1 MSDLQAQI
9 AAELHT
15 AMDAYV
21 EADGRR
27 RQAWDAFQSAKDAA
41 AAAAR
46 AECDRLICAAAAL
59 RGDSIPKGS
68 ALDGARQVELMARE
82 IKRLSGGAA

>member
-1 MSDLQAQI
+1 MSDLQARI
-9 AAELHT
+9 AVELHT

-27 RQAWDAFQSAKDAA
+27 RQAWNAFQSAKTAA
-41 AAAAR
+41 DGAR

-59 RGDSIPKGS
+59 RGEPIPKGS
-68 ALDGARQVELMARE
+68 ALDGARQVELMAHE
-82 IKRLSGGAA
+82 IKRRSGGAA

>member
-27 RQAWDAFQSAKDAA
+27 RQAWDMFQSAKTAA
-41 AAAAR
+41 DGAR

-59 RGDSIPKGS
+59 RGDPIPKGS
-68 ALDGARQVELMARE
+68 ALDGARQVELMAHE
-82 IKRLSGGAA
+82 IKEAHP

>member
-1 MSDLQAQI
+1 MSDLQARI

-27 RQAWDAFQSAKDAA
+27 RQAWNAFQSARTAA
-41 AAAAR
+41 DKAR

-59 RGDSIPKGS
+59 RGDLILKGPS
-68 ALDGARQVELMARE
+68 LDGARRVELMAHE
-82 IKRLSGGAA
+82 IKKQSGGAA

>member
-15 AMDAYV
+15 AMDVYV
-21 EADGRR
+21 EAERHR
-27 RQAWDAFQSAKDAA
+27 KESWTAYRSTKDAA
-41 AAAAR
+41 DDAR

-59 RGDSIPKGS
+59 RGDPIPAGS
-68 ALDGARQVELMARE
+68 ALDGARQVELMAHK
-82 IKRLSGGAA
+82 IKGAQ